1 MGSPVN
7 NEELHKFHIPV
18 MGTGFTI
25 DTPLKV
31 AKYGIASAVALLD
44 DVLIE
49 QMRKFH
55 SAKEGIPF
63 TEIKKTD
70 RDSRARRITSY
81 LNLLDRIVK
90 RQIANLKKTP
100 FIAGSEITRYFEL
113 LPDNGLRKK
122 YEQMLREQNLSLKKQ
137 MQHLLRE
144 KVVPGSID
152 VNIMTKCDRDIYKNG
167 HKLPAFYSDAMSALR
182 GFAKSKLSSSVVFS
196 AGLNQRLFS
205 YAAEFKDFLP
215 DNEGRLKKK
224 IILKVSDYRSAEIQG
239 KMLAKRGLWVS
250 DFRIESGLN
259 CGGHAFAGKGNLL
272 GTTLEEFRTKR
283 VELRDMLFNIYSE
296 ALVSK
301 GFNKPQEPPV
311 MKISAQGGIGTNEEN
326 DFLMNYY
333 NLNETGW
340 GTPFLLIP
348 EVTNVDNE
356 HLNKLLKARKKDIYL
371 SDASPLNVPFWNL
384 RNSASEKAR
393 RRRIRKGAPGSPC
406 LRGYPCF
413 NTEFTEEPICTASRK
428 YQMLKIEELKK
439 KAVLKKN
446 LFKARV
452 KEVLHKSCLCT
463 DLAGAVTIK
472 NKIENKVTPA
482 ITTGPNILNFSRVMS
497 LDEIV
502 NHIYGRRPLRLKR
515 GRKHMFITE
524 LALNIE
530 KMKKDIRDFKKGLFP
545 DAQKQIKESKENL
558 LKGIEYYR
566 NIADQ
571 FVGRHKKRF
580 LADLQKMA
588 DTLEMITA
596 QVPA

>member
-1 MGSPVN
+1 MKN
-7 NEELHKFHIPV
+7 WANEALHRFHIPV

-31 AKYGIASAVALLD
+31 AKYGISSAVALLD

-55 SAKEGIPF
+55 SEKEGIPF

-90 RQIANLKKTP
+90 RQVANLKKTA

-113 LPDNGLRKK
+113 LPDNGLRKE
-122 YEQMLREQNLSLKKQ
+122 YEKMQREENPTIKKEMQRRLRE
-137 MQHLLRE
+137 E
-144 KVVPGSID
+144 VAPGSID

-167 HKLPAFYSDAMSALR
+167 KKLPAFYSDAMSALR

-205 YAAEFKDFLP
+205 YAAEFNDFLP
-215 DNEGRLKKK
+215 DSDGNLKKK

-250 DFRIESGLN
+250 DFRVESGLN
-259 CGGHAFAGKGNLL
+259 CGGHAFAGKGHLL

-283 VELRDMLFNIYSE
+283 VELNDMLFNIYSE
-296 ALVSK
+296 ALISK
-301 GFNKPQEPPV
+301 GLNKPQKPPV
-311 MKISAQGGIGTNEEN
+311 LKVSAQGGIGTNEEN

-333 NLNETGW
+333 NLDETGW

-348 EVTNVDNE
+348 EVTNVDAE
-356 HLNKLLKARKKDIYL
+356 HLKKLLKAKKKDIYL

-384 RNSASEKAR
+384 RNSASERAR
-393 RRRIRKGAPGSPC
+393 RLRIRKGAPGSPC

-413 NTEFTEEPICTASRK
+413 NTEFTSEPICTASRK
-428 YQMLKIEELKK
+428 YQMLKIEELKNM
-439 KAVLKKN
+439 AVLKKN
-446 LFKARV
+446 QVKARL
-452 KEVLHKSCLCT
+452 KEILHKSCLCH

-472 NKIENKVTPA
+472 NKIDSKVTPA
-482 ITTGPNILNFSRVMS
+482 ITTGPNIVNFSRIMS
-497 LDEIV
+497 LEEIV
-502 NHIYGRRPLRLKR
+502 NHIYGRKPLRLKR
-515 GRKHMFITE
+515 KRKHMFITE

-530 KMKKDIRDFKKGLFP
+530 KMKKDIQDFKKGLFP
-545 DAQKQIKESKENL
+545 DAQKQIREYEENL
-558 LKGIEYYR
+558 VAGIEYYR
-566 NIADQ
+566 NLADQ
-571 FVGRHKKRF
+571 FVGKHKKRF

-588 DTLEMITA
+588 DALEMLA
-596 QVPA
+596 DEVPV